1 MVSKVKKTKKQQK
14 KKVEDVEMEDL
25 PDLVPLEDEDL
36 VTELPEL
43 DVAEEPEAEQEPE
56 MTVVSRKKGKR
67 KANKSLDVIM
77 EDGEEEETEVQKT
90 SEKDEPMDQEAFDKK
105 QEEKLKK
112 KREGKM
118 TVETDVRRVPIPRHR
133 YSRLKSEWNKIVEP
147 IVQQL
152 KLQVRFNLKTRKVE
166 IRAPKNQTPNLTFL
180 QKAEDFVHAFALGF
194 DVQDAIALIRLDHI
208 FLESFEVQD
217 VKPLYG
223 EHLSRA
229 IGRIA
234 GKDGRTKHTIEN
246 VTRTRIVL
254 QDQKIHTMGSF
265 QNLRLARHTLCSLI
279 LGRPPSKVYGN
290 LRNLSSRMADRL

>member
-1 MVSKVKKTKKQQK
+1 MPV
-14 KKVEDVEMEDL
+14 
-25 PDLVPLEDEDL
+25 
-36 VTELPEL
+36 
-43 DVAEEPEAEQEPE
+43 
-56 MTVVSRKKGKR
+56 
-67 KANKSLDVIM
+67 
-77 EDGEEEETEVQKT
+77 
-90 SEKDEPMDQEAFDKK
+90 
-105 QEEKLKK
+105 
-112 KREGKM
+112 
-118 TVETDVRRVPIPRHR
+118 PRHR
-133 YSRLKSEWNKIVEP
+133 YSKFKADWNKIVDP
-147 IVQQL
+147 IVNQL

-166 IRAPKNQTPNLTFL
+166 IRAPKDEPNPNLTHL

-194 DVQDAIALIRLDHI
+194 EVQDAISLIRLDHI
-208 FLESFEVQD
+208 FLESFEVND
-217 VKPLYG
+217 GECTLSLFTFFSLVKPLHG

-265 QNLRLARHTLCSLI
+265 QSLRLARHTLCSLI